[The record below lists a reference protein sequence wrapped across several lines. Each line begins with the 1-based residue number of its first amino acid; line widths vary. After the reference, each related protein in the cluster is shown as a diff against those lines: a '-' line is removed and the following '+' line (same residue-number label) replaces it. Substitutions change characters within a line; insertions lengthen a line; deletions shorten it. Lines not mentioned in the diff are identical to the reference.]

1 MPIDFKKIGKDEFP
15 LIYSDMQ
22 KQFPQ
27 SELKPYEIFLK
38 LIDTHK
44 YKVYAAH
51 DDGNLVGYVVV
62 AEIEDVIWLDYI
74 AVLKEFHSNGYGA
87 QILGELENIYADKT
101 GCLFEVEVPD
111 VEELDTLRR
120 IKFYKNLGAQKLPID
135 YFYPNAEGSIKM
147 HLYAFPYKS
156 CNNLNYR
163 EIIKGVF
170 ELIHSDLLHRDDV
183 LAKICESDG

>member
-1 MPIDFKKIGKDEFP
+1 MPIDLKKIGKDEFP

-27 SELKPYEIFLK
+27 SELKAYETFLK
-38 LIDTHK
+38 LIDTDK
-44 YKVYAAH
+44 YKVYAAL
-51 DDGNLVGYVVV
+51 DDGTLVGYVIV
-62 AEIEDVIWLDYI
+62 AEIEDIIWLDYI
-74 AVLKEFHSNGYGA
+74 AVLKEFHSKGYGGL
-87 QILGELENIYADKT
+87 ILAGLKNIYAEKS

-111 VEELDTLRR
+111 VKELDTLRR

-156 CNNLNYR
+156 CNNLNYLK
-163 EIIKGVF
+163 IIKGVF
-170 ELIHSDLLHRDDV
+170 EFIHLDLPHRKDV